1 MSDLITALTTF
12 SSFLFTLL
20 GNAATWFTSNLLGQI
35 ILGIALVS
43 FVVNVIIFIM
53 KKIN

>member
-1 MSDLITALTTF
+1 MSDLITALTAF

-20 GNAATWFTSNLLGQI
+20 GNAATWFTSNILGQI
-35 ILGIALVS
+35 ILTIALVS

>member
-1 MSDLITALTTF
+1 MSDLITALTSF

-35 ILGIALVS
+35 ILTIALVS